1 MIKIKNLFK
10 TYPPH
15 QEAIKGLNLR
25 VLAGDFLF
33 IAGASGAGKS
43 TLLKLMLG
51 QERMT
56 QGEMVINGINMKDF
70 NSKDLINLRR
80 DVGIVFQDYKLL
92 LNKNIV
98 DNVAYGLEIKGYPQ
112 KERRDMALKILTSLG
127 LADRAFDMPLTLSG
141 GEQQRIAVARALI
154 HKPSLI
160 LADEPTGNLDA
171 QMTNVVFDLLL
182 EANAAGITVIV
193 ATHNLSIIEELN
205 LRTIVLDKGKIIG
218 DYQSPRGNE

>member
-15 QEAIKGLNLR
+15 QEAIRGLSLR
-25 VLAGDFLF
+25 VLKGDFLF

-51 QERMT
+51 QERLT
-56 QGEMVINGINMKDF
+56 QGQMVINNIDMSNF
-70 NSKDLINLRR
+70 TQKDLITLRR
-80 DVGIVFQDYKLL
+80 DIGIVFQDYKLL
-92 LNKNIV
+92 LNKNII
-98 DNVAYGLEIKGYPQ
+98 DNVSYGLEIKGYPK
-112 KERRDMALKILTSLG
+112 KERHEMALKILKSLK
-127 LADRAFDMPLTLSG
+127 LEDRAYDMPLTLSG

-171 QMTNVVFDLLL
+171 QMTSVVFDLLL
-182 EANAAGITVIV
+182 EANAAGVTVVV

-205 LRTIVLDKGKIIG
+205 LRTIVIDHGKIIG
-218 DYQSPRGNE
+218 DYDNPRGNE

>member
-15 QEAIKGLNLR
+15 QEAIRGLSLR
-25 VLAGDFLF
+25 VLKGDFLF

-51 QERMT
+51 QARLT
-56 QGEMVINGINMKDF
+56 QGEMVINNVDMKNF
-70 NSKDLINLRR
+70 TPKDLIILRR
-80 DVGIVFQDYKLL
+80 DSGIVFQDYKLL
-92 LNKNIV
+92 LNKNII
-98 DNVAYGLEIKGYPQ
+98 DNVSYGLEIKGYPK
-112 KERRDMALKILTSLG
+112 KERYEMALKILKSLK
-127 LADRAFDMPLTLSG
+127 LEDRAYDMPMTLSG

-171 QMTNVVFDLLL
+171 QMTSVVFDLLL
-182 EANAAGITVIV
+182 EANAAGVTVVV

-205 LRTIVLDKGKIIG
+205 LRTIVLDHGKIIG
-218 DYQSPRGNE
+218 DYDNPRGNE

>member
-15 QEAIKGLNLR
+15 QEAIRGLSLR
-25 VLAGDFLF
+25 VLKGDFLF

-51 QERMT
+51 QEH
-56 QGEMVINGINMKDF
+56 
-70 NSKDLINLRR
+70 LISLRR
-80 DVGIVFQDYKLL
+80 DIGIVFQDYKLL
-92 LNKNIV
+92 LNKNII
-98 DNVAYGLEIKGYPQ
+98 DNVSYGLEIKGYPK
-112 KERRDMALKILTSLG
+112 KERHEMALKILKSLK
-127 LADRAFDMPLTLSG
+127 LEDRAYDMPMTLSG

-171 QMTNVVFDLLL
+171 QMTSVVFDLLL
-182 EANAAGITVIV
+182 EANAAGVTVVV

-205 LRTIVLDKGKIIG
+205 LRTIVLDHGKIIG
-218 DYQSPRGNE
+218 DYDNPRGNE